1 MELQPSSLVPQH
13 QNTKPW
19 WLFYYVSNA
28 QFQSFG
34 GSKYC
39 CRALWGWKQECE
51 CVKARVQDSLSWK
64 QLVSN
69 LSLGQHQSSTEEV
82 NLPPLL
88 ALELVDWS
96 QDVTQGTPCLK
107 IQETLGL
114 NTQKQQWGHDVSA
127 TFKHGFR
134 STKKCECAVLT
145 GSFVRA
151 GLLTLRPNAS
161 SWNCSSWTTRPAK
174 DLLEGESFWT
184 YWDRKEMEKNVY

>member
-1 MELQPSSLVPQH
+1 MH
-13 QNTKPW
+13 N
-19 WLFYYVSNA
+19 F
-28 QFQSFG
+28 
-34 GSKYC
+34 
-39 CRALWGWKQECE
+39 RALGEANIVAEFCEDENKNVNVWKQEYKILCHE
-51 CVKARVQDSLSWK
+51 SNWFPMWVWVSTSLLLRIK
-64 QLVSN
+64 Q
-69 LSLGQHQSSTEEV
+69 V